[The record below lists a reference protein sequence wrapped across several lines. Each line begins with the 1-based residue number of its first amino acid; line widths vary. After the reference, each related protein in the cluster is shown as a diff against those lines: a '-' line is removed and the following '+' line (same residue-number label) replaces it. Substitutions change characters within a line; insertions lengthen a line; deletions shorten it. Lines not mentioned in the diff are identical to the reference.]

1 MVLLIYVEVIIKVGG
16 TTRGNLKAKDM
27 AEAFDRG
34 EHKDLAE
41 RLHMGDSRVLHN
53 GSMGTQWPHSSSNQ
67 SYYSPQS

>member
-1 MVLLIYVEVIIKVGG
+1 VLLIYVEVIIKVGG

-27 AEAFDRG
+27 VEALDRC

-41 RLHMGDSRVLHN
+41 RLHMGDSRVFHN
-53 GSMGTQWPHSSSNQ
+53 GSMGTQWPHFSSNQ